1 MGENSGRLRLQFPPK
16 IAAARLAAGIAAAK
30 LAAAIAAANL
40 AAAIPAAIYGQIR
53 KQPVEPAILN
63 VI

>member
-16 IAAARLAAGIAAAK
+16 IAAARLAARIA
-30 LAAAIAAANL
+30 
-40 AAAIPAAIYGQIR
+40 AAIYGQIR